1 MVLQHIRYAHYQG
14 VGGSS
19 NTNSLTISSTNFT
32 SGGQVV
38 ATDGPSLPPPLPTS
52 IPSAIPAFR
61 CGVCNQVSNWK
72 HVIQVPFNNWI
83 ETYFFDGRPL
93 HRISFSELD
102 LFISFFLFF
111 FSYFEPHYQRNS
123 FSLTQ
128 LEPTPTTVSLILV
141 FLFDY
146 SATAA

>member
-1 MVLQHIRYAHYQG
+1 MVVSLVSFVIFDTSRDHNREMVLQHIRYAHYQG

-72 HVIQVPFNNWI
+72 HVIQVPFDNWI
-83 ETYFFDGRPL
+83 ETYFFDGRL
-93 HRISFSELD
+93 NISNQ
-102 LFISFFLFF
+102 IFLK
-111 FSYFEPHYQRNS
+111 N
-123 FSLTQ
+123 
-128 LEPTPTTVSLILV
+128 
-141 FLFDY
+141 
-146 SATAA
+146 